1 MKIKYIYLKILRGN
15 QILQKAFGLALLLKR
30 KTVYSRIECYSINKM
45 RKIAGISHETAK
57 KLESVM
63 LQEGYIHFEGNRENR
78 ILVVNSLSSSYSSK
92 NICIDCF
99 DFSSYKSVLK
109 CLQAFI
115 FIYKLVNITYI
126 KQLYQNRHNPKN
138 KREFK
143 ATYKKMKDLSQ
154 RGVIKDIN
162 AQFHDNGISLKKIA
176 EVVGCDIKTAQ
187 KIIKFAIDKEWIKK
201 NRRQES
207 FYAPKVNYR
216 NVEGYTFATKDNL
229 YRILPN
235 NYPLSEFIK
244 ELFRITDYLNA
255 A

>member
-1 MKIKYIYLKILRGN
+1 
-15 QILQKAFGLALLLKR
+15 
-30 KTVYSRIECYSINKM
+30 
-45 RKIAGISHETAK
+45 
-57 KLESVM
+57 
-63 LQEGYIHFEGNRENR
+63 
-78 ILVVNSLSSSYSSK
+78 
-92 NICIDCF
+92 
-99 DFSSYKSVLK
+99 
-109 CLQAFI
+109 
-115 FIYKLVNITYI
+115 
-126 KQLYQNRHNPKN
+126 
-138 KREFK
+138 
-143 ATYKKMKDLSQ
+143 MKDLSQ

-216 NVEGYTFATKDNL
+216 NIEGYTFATKNNL
-229 YRILPN
+229 YIILPN